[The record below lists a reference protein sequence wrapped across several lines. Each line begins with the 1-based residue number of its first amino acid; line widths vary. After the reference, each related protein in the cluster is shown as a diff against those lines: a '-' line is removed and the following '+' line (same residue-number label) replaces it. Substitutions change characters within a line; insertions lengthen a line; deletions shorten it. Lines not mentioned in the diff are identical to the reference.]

1 MKKLI
6 FITVSLVLV
15 TILISASTIIPE
27 EKNTLK
33 GVWELQDQYMYKNN
47 MVVDT
52 IKNFKNS
59 RQVKMYSDSKVMWT
73 RYNPKDSVEWFGYG
87 NYIVKDGV
95 LEERLEYGSYQ
106 MMKIIDT
113 TQVFRFNLEME
124 KNTFSQIALD
134 EQGNKYYSEN
144 YIRIE

>member
-1 MKKLI
+1 MKKVTFLI
-6 FITVSLVLV
+6 LGLTLI
-15 TILISASTIIPE
+15 TILISASTTDQQ

-52 IKNFKNS
+52 IENYKNS
-59 RQVKMYSDSKVMWT
+59 RQVKMYTNNKVMWT

-87 NYIVKDGV
+87 NYIVKDGT
-95 LEERLEYGSYQ
+95 LEERLEYGSFQ

-113 TQVFRFNLEME
+113 TKVFRFNLEMTE
-124 KNTFSQIALD
+124 STFSQIALD

-144 YIRIE
+144 YTRVD

>member
-1 MKKLI
+1 MKKI
-6 FITVSLVLV
+6 TFIIVSLVLA
-15 TILISASTIIPE
+15 TILISASTSNPQ

-52 IKNFKNS
+52 IENYKNN
-59 RQVKMYSDSKVMWT
+59 RQVKMYTDSKVMWT

-87 NYIVKDGV
+87 NYIVKDGT
-95 LEERLEYGSYQ
+95 LEERLEYGSFQ

-113 TQVFRFNLEME
+113 TQVFSFQLELN

-134 EQGNKYYSEN
+134 KRGNKYYSEN
-144 YIRIE
+144 YKRIE

>member
-1 MKKLI
+1 MKK
-6 FITVSLVLV
+6 ITSIILGLTLVA
-15 TILISASTIIPE
+15 ILISASTTDQQ

-52 IKNFKNS
+52 IENYKNS
-59 RQVKMYSDSKVMWT
+59 RQVKMYTNNKVMWT

-87 NYIVKDGV
+87 NYIVKDGT
-95 LEERLEYGSYQ
+95 LEERLEYGSFQ

-113 TQVFRFNLEME
+113 TKVFRFNLEITE
-124 KNTFSQIALD
+124 STFSQIALD

-144 YIRIE
+144 YTRVD

>member
-1 MKKLI
+1 MKKVTFLI
-6 FITVSLVLV
+6 LGLTLI
-15 TILISASTIIPE
+15 TILISASTTDQQ

-52 IKNFKNS
+52 IENYKNS
-59 RQVKMYSDSKVMWT
+59 RQVKMYTNNKVMWT

-87 NYIVKDGV
+87 NYIVKDGT
-95 LEERLEYGSYQ
+95 LEERLEYGSFQ

-113 TQVFRFNLEME
+113 TKVFRFNLEMT
-124 KNTFSQIALD
+124 KSTFSQIALD

-144 YIRIE
+144 YTRVD

>member
-1 MKKLI
+1 MKNVTFLI
-6 FITVSLVLV
+6 LGLTLI
-15 TILISASTIIPE
+15 TILISASTTDQQ

-52 IKNFKNS
+52 IENYKNS
-59 RQVKMYSDSKVMWT
+59 RQVKMYTNNKVMWT

-87 NYIVKDGV
+87 NYIVKDGT
-95 LEERLEYGSYQ
+95 LEERLEYGSFQ

-113 TQVFRFNLEME
+113 TKVFRFNLEMT
-124 KNTFSQIALD
+124 KSTFSQIALD

-144 YIRIE
+144 YTRVD

>member
-1 MKKLI
+1 MKKI
-6 FITVSLVLV
+6 TFIIISLVLA
-15 TILISASTIIPE
+15 TILISASTTNTQ

-33 GVWELQDQYMYKNN
+33 GVWELQDQYMFKNN

-52 IKNFKNS
+52 IENFKDN
-59 RQVKMYSDSKVMWT
+59 RQVKMYTNTKVMWT

-87 NYIVKDGV
+87 NYVVKDDV

-113 TQVFRFNLEME
+113 TKVFRFNLEMTE
-124 KNTFSQIALD
+124 NTFSQIALD
-134 EQGNKYYSEN
+134 EKGNKYYSEN
-144 YIRIE
+144 YIKIE